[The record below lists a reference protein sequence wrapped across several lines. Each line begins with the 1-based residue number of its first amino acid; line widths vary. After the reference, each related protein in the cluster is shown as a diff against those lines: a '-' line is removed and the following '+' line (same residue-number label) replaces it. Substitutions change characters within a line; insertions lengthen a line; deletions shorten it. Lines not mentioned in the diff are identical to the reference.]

1 MKPLKIKVKVL
12 EDYNDSMNDGK
23 LVEEGSI
30 IELDYGRYEQLK
42 AKGKVEE
49 YKESI
54 KSFIKKD
61 EEKEE
66 E

>member
-61 EEKEE
+61 EEKEDE
-66 E
+66 